1 MKKLDNYTLAEVS
14 SISQAELESRA
25 LLRTASTLFQ
35 IKEHWEEKKGE
46 LNEALEK
53 NRKLW
58 TILSSY
64 ANEEDGPQPMDIRQ
78 NITNLALFIFKK
90 TLDIMLHPAPE
101 SLDILIN
108 INRTIAK
115 GLSAGAQTENHE
127 NK

>member
-1 MKKLDNYTLAEVS
+1 MQKLDNYTLAEVS

-25 LLRTASTLFQ
+25 LLRTASTLFMIQ
-35 IKEHWEEKKGE
+35 ENWEEKKEE

-64 ANEEDGPQPMDIRQ
+64 ANEEDAPQPPEVRQ

-90 TLDIMLHPAPE
+90 TLDIMLHPTPE
-101 SLDILIN
+101 SLSVLIN

-115 GLSAGAQTENHE
+115 GLSSNPNAQNQE